1 MIARYNLAIFLVVV
15 FLHKISCERQRLA
28 FAPCTSYRKPQVSG
42 LGKSKFLGAQSRFK
56 ALSKVKAVKR
66 NGDSKLSM
74 VFGSDGGFFG
84 VGAPEVVIISLVG
97 YFVLGPE
104 ELYKIV
110 KEIGKLVTSFKTLSA
125 DATKNFEDSMENQL
139 EISELRKAQRDLN
152 DAFNFRRSINTE
164 DETIFE
170 DNKEI
175 FNGEPKEPRR
185 DPILDEDGNPKKKI
199 RRRIKK
205 KVAIQEDELPAA
217 IEEEQL
223 PAAIEEGQIPDL
235 TMPELSK
242 HDQDLAKEDVD
253 TDSQEKLRQERIDR
267 LQESSSMSWFEDS
280 EQLPQEEVATT
291 PTASTEES
299 RFQAQLSGQWND
311 QVLANEDKLSPLSK
325 IMDRLAILEDE
336 KNAADLRLEEEF
348 RLRGE
353 LEEKF
358 YKEKRTLLEEAAA
371 ETQMDAYKNLDDSPL
386 NISND

>member
-1 MIARYNLAIFLVVV
+1 MEV
-15 FLHKISCERQRLA
+15 
-28 FAPCTSYRKPQVSG
+28 
-42 LGKSKFLGAQSRFK
+42 
-56 ALSKVKAVKR
+56 
-66 NGDSKLSM
+66 
-74 VFGSDGGFFG
+74 FFG

-170 DNKEI
+170 DNKEL
-175 FNGEPKEPRR
+175 FNGEPREPRR

-311 QVLANEDKLSPLSK
+311 QVLATTPTAST
-325 IMDRLAILEDE
+325 
-336 KNAADLRLEEEF
+336 EE
-348 RLRGE
+348 
-353 LEEKF
+353 
-358 YKEKRTLLEEAAA
+358 
-371 ETQMDAYKNLDDSPL
+371 S
-386 NISND
+386 

>member
-1 MIARYNLAIFLVVV
+1 MEV
-15 FLHKISCERQRLA
+15 
-28 FAPCTSYRKPQVSG
+28 
-42 LGKSKFLGAQSRFK
+42 
-56 ALSKVKAVKR
+56 
-66 NGDSKLSM
+66 
-74 VFGSDGGFFG
+74 FFG

-104 ELYKIV
+104 ELYKIG

-170 DNKEI
+170 DNKEL
-175 FNGEPKEPRR
+175 FNGEAREPRR

-235 TMPELSK
+235 TMPQLSN

-253 TDSQEKLRQERIDR
+253 TDGQEKLRQERIDR
-267 LQESSSMSWFEDS
+267 LQESSSVSWFEDS
-280 EQLPQEEVATT
+280 ERLPQEQVPGST
-291 PTASTEES
+291 PAASSEES

-311 QVLANEDKLSPLSK
+311 QVIANEDKLSPPSK
-325 IMDRLAILEDE
+325 IMEHLAILE
-336 KNAADLRLEEEF
+336 KGGNTADLRLEEEF
-348 RLRGE
+348 RLRGNS
-353 LEEKF
+353 
-358 YKEKRTLLEEAAA
+358 R
-371 ETQMDAYKNLDDSPL
+371 KNFTTRK
-386 NISND
+386 

>member
-1 MIARYNLAIFLVVV
+1 
-15 FLHKISCERQRLA
+15 
-28 FAPCTSYRKPQVSG
+28 
-42 LGKSKFLGAQSRFK
+42 
-56 ALSKVKAVKR
+56 
-66 NGDSKLSM
+66 
-74 VFGSDGGFFG
+74 
-84 VGAPEVVIISLVG
+84 
-97 YFVLGPE
+97 
-104 ELYKIV
+104 
-110 KEIGKLVTSFKTLSA
+110 
-125 DATKNFEDSMENQL
+125 
-139 EISELRKAQRDLN
+139 LRKAQRDLN

-175 FNGEPKEPRR
+175 FNGEPREPRR

-223 PAAIEEGQIPDL
+223 PAAIKEGQIPDL

>member
-1 MIARYNLAIFLVVV
+1 
-15 FLHKISCERQRLA
+15 
-28 FAPCTSYRKPQVSG
+28 
-42 LGKSKFLGAQSRFK
+42 
-56 ALSKVKAVKR
+56 
-66 NGDSKLSM
+66 
-74 VFGSDGGFFG
+74 
-84 VGAPEVVIISLVG
+84 VIISLVG